1 MRHLKLLT
9 HVVEVARMGS
19 IRKAAEHLNLTPS
32 AMNRRIQDLEAEVGT
47 PLFERRPRGV
57 QIDHRGRDVRALC
70 PQPDRRRRAD
80 AVAGRGFARLAA
92 RTGAD
97 RLQPGAGAGFPGVA
111 HRAFP
116 EAASEGDCSICK
128 VMDHDRALSALAAYD
143 VDLAL
148 IYRPA
153 MWPSLRVIA
162 SIPQRLVVIVRSD
175 HPLAAKKVVRLSECA
190 EYPAA
195 LPDRTLS
202 GRQILDEVTTRRD
215 LRFNTMAESNSFEML
230 RGLVFRCN
238 MISFQ
243 IEIGAPS
250 GDLGMGLIGRPVDM
264 RDLPT
269 ADLVLCQLRGRS
281 LSVAAAT
288 FAEILCQEPA
298 EHQAA
303 YQAGFLERF
312 QAKWTPVRV
321 KKTRQ
326 IKNSRVP
333 FRFNRNGALE
343 NHVVRKRSTPS
354 ASSAVRRPS
363 TSM

>member
-1 MRHLKLLT
+1 MRHLKLLAN
-9 HVVEVARMGS
+9 VVEVARMGS
-19 IRKAAEHLNLTPS
+19 IRKAAERLNLTPS

-57 QIDHRGRDVRALC
+57 RLTTAGEMFVRYARSQIAE
-70 PQPDRRRRAD
+70 
-80 AVAGRGFARLAA
+80 
-92 RTGAD
+92 AD
-97 RLQPGAGAGFPGVA
+97 RMLSQVEDLRGLRRGPVQIACSQALALDFLPSHIA
-111 HRAFP
+111 AFQKQHP
-116 EAASEGDCSICK
+116 KVLFDLK
-128 VMDHDRALSALAAYD
+128 VMDHDRALNALAAYE

-148 IYRPA
+148 VYRPT

-162 SIPQRLVVIVRSD
+162 SIPQRLVVITRSD

-215 LRFNTMAESNSFEML
+215 LRFNLLAESNSFEML

-250 GDLGMGLIGRPVDM
+250 GDLGMGLTGRPVDI

-281 LSVAAAT
+281 LPVAAAT
-288 FAEILCQEPA
+288 FAELMLKSMR
-298 EHQAA
+298 AA
-303 YQAGFLERF
+303 PG
-312 QAKWTPVRV
+312 
-321 KKTRQ
+321 
-326 IKNSRVP
+326 
-333 FRFNRNGALE
+333 
-343 NHVVRKRSTPS
+343 
-354 ASSAVRRPS
+354 
-363 TSM
+363 

>member
-1 MRHLKLLT
+1 MRHLKLLA

-19 IRKAAEHLNLTPS
+19 IRKAAERLNLTPS

-57 QIDHRGRDVRALC
+57 RLTTAGEMFVRYARSQIAEAERMLSQVEDLRGLRRGPVQIACSQALALDFL
-70 PQPDRRRRAD
+70 P
-80 AVAGRGFARLAA
+80 FHIAA
-92 RTGAD
+92 FQKQHPKVLFDLR
-97 RLQPGAGAGFPGVA
+97 
-111 HRAFP
+111 
-116 EAASEGDCSICK
+116 
-128 VMDHDRALSALAAYD
+128 VMDHDRALAALAAYE
-143 VDLAL
+143 VELAL
-148 IYRPA
+148 VYRPA

-175 HPLAAKKVVRLSECA
+175 HPLAAKKIVRLSECA

-215 LRFNTMAESNSFEML
+215 LRFNTVAESNSFEML

-238 MISFQ
+238 LISFQ

-250 GDLGMGLIGRPVDM
+250 GDLGMGLTGRPVDV

-281 LSVAAAT
+281 LPVAAAT
-288 FAEILCQEPA
+288 FAELMLKSMQSATPA
-298 EHQAA
+298 
-303 YQAGFLERF
+303 
-312 QAKWTPVRV
+312 V
-321 KKTRQ
+321 
-326 IKNSRVP
+326 
-333 FRFNRNGALE
+333 
-343 NHVVRKRSTPS
+343 
-354 ASSAVRRPS
+354 
-363 TSM
+363 

>member
-57 QIDHRGRDVRALC
+57 KLTTAGEMFVRYARSQI
-70 PQPDRRRRAD
+70 AD
-80 AVAGRGFARLAA
+80 AERMKSHVEDLRGLRRGPVLIACSQALAFDFLA
-92 RTGAD
+92 S
-97 RLQPGAGAGFPGVA
+97 QIAGFQKLHPKVI
-111 HRAFP
+111 F
-116 EAASEGDCSICK
+116 DLK
-128 VMDHDRALSALAAYD
+128 VMDHDRALTALAAYD

-148 IYRPA
+148 IFRPA
-153 MWPSLRVIA
+153 MWPTLRVIA
-162 SIPQRLVVIVRSD
+162 RVPQRLVAIVRAD
-175 HPLAAKKVVRLSECA
+175 HPLARKKTVRLSECS

-215 LRFNTMAESNSFEML
+215 LHLNMQAESNSFEML

-250 GDLGMGLIGRPVDM
+250 GDLGMGLVGCPIDA
-264 RDLPT
+264 RDVPT
-269 ADLVLCQLRGRS
+269 ADLVLCQLRGRG

-288 FAEILCQEPA
+288 FAEVLGKAMQGI
-298 EHQAA
+298 
-303 YQAGFLERF
+303 
-312 QAKWTPVRV
+312 
-321 KKTRQ
+321 
-326 IKNSRVP
+326 
-333 FRFNRNGALE
+333 
-343 NHVVRKRSTPS
+343 
-354 ASSAVRRPS
+354 
-363 TSM
+363 